1 MHSALHEQIILTEF
15 EDGEGVLIDVRK
27 KKYYRLNETALL
39 IWRGLTQ
46 GLTTASILT
55 QITTQYEVTQ
65 AQAHSHFAAL
75 VQDFQTRDI
84 LPSLRMKL

>member
-39 IWRGLTQ
+39 IWRGLAHS
-46 GLTTASILT
+46 LTPAHIIAQLTA
-55 QITTQYEVTQ
+55 QYEVTTEE
-65 AQAHSHFAAL
+65 AQTHVTTL
-75 VQDFQTRDI
+75 LQNFQVRG
-84 LPSLRMKL
+84 LLS